1 MGTNDL
7 VQGTLDLL
15 ILKTIALEPKHG
27 TGVLPEEE
35 YFLPELFPNQPASLP
50 ARVTSDRSA

>member
-35 YFLPELFPNQPASLP
+35 YFLRTVSKPTSQP